1 MAGWWECWE
10 EGGMLK
16 REGIYAQLELIHVVV
31 WKKPTQHCKVII
43 LQLKIKIKKKNK
55 YIIQDHSE
63 IN

>member
-1 MAGWWECWE
+1 
-10 EGGMLK
+10 MLK